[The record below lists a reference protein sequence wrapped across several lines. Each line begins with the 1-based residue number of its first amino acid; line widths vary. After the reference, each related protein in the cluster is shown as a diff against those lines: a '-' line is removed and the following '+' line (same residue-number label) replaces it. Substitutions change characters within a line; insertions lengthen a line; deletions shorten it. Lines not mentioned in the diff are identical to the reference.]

1 MSAMQVRDQFHLLI
15 DRINDT
21 ERLRHL
27 YEVLADTDTVPA
39 EITDEL
45 SSAQKVRLETA
56 LHQIKTGDVIS
67 HEAVK
72 KEISE
77 WLSH

>member
-15 DRINDT
+15 DRIGDT

-27 YEVLADTDTVPA
+27 YEVLADSDTAPA

-45 SSAQKVRLETA
+45 SSTQKARLETA
-56 LHQIKTGDVIS
+56 LHQVKTGDVIS
-67 HEAVK
+67 HEDVK

-77 WLSH
+77 WLLQ